1 MASTN
6 PPQQA
11 AQQAAHAALYSYL
24 QREDGDGLHRQVSD
38 RGKASASPFM
48 RQESAPAVSRVQSIT
63 ASKEVARRAQIDF
76 WELHRLLGERY
87 EADMKQRSISKCSS
101 PPMSA
106 VPDAIIG
113 KPLPS
118 PTGLQPAGLQ
128 PAPGVPALKRQQSS
142 LAAFKRRD
150 SEASLM
156 PVESDG
162 NVPTPGGIAQVGF
175 RDSASFQ
182 VSGAFKRRSSA
193 DSEVSSFHPLRCW
206 TVRARTLSGRKKSVK
221 SSTINSAQN
230 LTDSAKNSAMKQS
243 TEKEVSSCQGHWSSL
258 VGKPM
263 SPTGG
268 FRSVW
273 DFIGLLLL
281 MKDTVDLPLL
291 LVDVHLGELM
301 PFWGLLSTMGTFYWC
316 CDIFLAFNTGYLRKG
331 ELVLDRRS
339 IAMHYL
345 RTWFLIDL
353 SVTLVDVA
361 LEFISDLFDESA
373 YTVQFFRFLRVLRM
387 LRLGKVGQISA
398 FFQDKLESEVAF
410 MEFSLFLVVLCMML
424 TEHVIAC
431 FWLGV
436 GSLEENGE
444 SWKSR
449 ASLSDSSIMI
459 QYLGSLRWSLA
470 QLGIGSTNIEAAT
483 TAEGYYTVF
492 ACFVSLIIFS
502 TVISSM
508 TSLVS
513 ALHGSRMEEMAQF
526 GILRRFLRQNNIKVD
541 LGQRIL
547 RFLEFRYHE
556 RASTASAV
564 HTPLVLAML
573 PAALNAE
580 LQFARYRDHLM
591 KLAFLEQLVNGDDED
606 SISMPN
612 PRMSAHHEKIMHK
625 MAVQA
630 IGILDT
636 AESDTVFYAGQ
647 DAEHA
652 VFSLLGTF
660 RYQQGNL
667 AAVNVEHGKWLSEAC
682 LWTVWCYVGDLSSVS
697 FTRMVMIHADEF
709 GKCIGSDADLQRH
722 AHAYCIEYLEALNGL
737 QELTDLWQYQP
748 LKSDDEEKAKRQ
760 GFRRDLAAGDGV
772 VDGAITSQD
781 CLLSRVWRTDFSLY
795 VAN

>member
-1 MASTN
+1 M
-6 PPQQA
+6 
-11 AQQAAHAALYSYL
+11 
-24 QREDGDGLHRQVSD
+24 
-38 RGKASASPFM
+38 
-48 RQESAPAVSRVQSIT
+48 
-63 ASKEVARRAQIDF
+63 
-76 WELHRLLGERY
+76 
-87 EADMKQRSISKCSS
+87 
-101 PPMSA
+101 
-106 VPDAIIG
+106 
-113 KPLPS
+113 
-118 PTGLQPAGLQ
+118 
-128 PAPGVPALKRQQSS
+128 
-142 LAAFKRRD
+142 
-150 SEASLM
+150 
-156 PVESDG
+156 
-162 NVPTPGGIAQVGF
+162 
-175 RDSASFQ
+175 
-182 VSGAFKRRSSA
+182 
-193 DSEVSSFHPLRCW
+193 
-206 TVRARTLSGRKKSVK
+206 
-221 SSTINSAQN
+221 
-230 LTDSAKNSAMKQS
+230 
-243 TEKEVSSCQGHWSSL
+243 
-258 VGKPM
+258 GKPM

-291 LVDVHLGELM
+291 LVDVHLGQLM

-331 ELVLDRRS
+331 ELVLDRTS
-339 IAMHYL
+339 IAIHYL

-410 MEFSLFLVVLCMML
+410 MEFSLFLVVLSMML

-436 GSLEENGE
+436 GSLDESGE
-444 SWKSR
+444 SWMSR

-513 ALHGSRMEEMAQF
+513 ALHGSRMEEMTQF
-526 GILRRFLRQNNIKVD
+526 GILRRFLRQSYD
-541 LGQRIL
+541 GGLFG
-547 RFLEFRYHE
+547 YHE

-564 HTPLVLAML
+564 HTPPVLGML
-573 PAALNAE
+573 PSALNAE

-591 KLAFLEQLVNGDDED
+591 KLAFLEQLVSGDDED
-606 SISMPN
+606 SMTMPV
-612 PRMSAHHEKIMHK
+612 PRMNAHHEKIMHK

-667 AAVNVEHGKWLSEAC
+667 AAINVEHGKWLSEAC

-737 QELTDLWQYQP
+737 EELTDLWQYQP
-748 LKSDDEEKAKRQ
+748 SKSDDEEKVEARNTEA
-760 GFRRDLAAGDGV
+760 D
-772 VDGAITSQD
+772 
-781 CLLSRVWRTDFSLY
+781 
-795 VAN
+795 